1 MESKSILVGII
12 IGIIVGSAIGFLAAP
27 SPDVSGLESWIAL
40 LEQQVSDLQD
50 EKSALQA
57 SLQEKESET
66 LTLTD
71 HISQLEGK
79 ITDLKAQAQNLA
91 SQDDFTF
98 VDISFSRTNDTSSL
112 LQYWIGR
119 ANETIRV
126 MIYLITQDELTD
138 ALIEAHQRGV
148 DVDVVIDD
156 DWLYV
161 SGSDY
166 QEILDAGVD
175 IRGDDRAGLMHHKVM
190 VIDGHV
196 VVTGSYNWSGA
207 AEDSNDEDALIL
219 KSLSIAQAYLE
230 EFNRIWSQ
238 TSPEKPVEAP
248 TEAPGV
254 GPVVINEV
262 ELNPYGTDAG
272 YEWVEL
278 YNPINQS
285 VDIGGWMLE
294 TTHGETVT
302 LMIEYGTVIE
312 PGEFQVYSH
321 NVQWLDNEGES
332 VLLMDESYSV
342 VDETPLLT
350 DTENDIGAWAR
361 YPDGYDTDD
370 AFDWVFQAST
380 QGSPN
385 S

>member
-175 IRGDDRAGLMHHKVM
+175 I
-190 VIDGHV
+190 
-196 VVTGSYNWSGA
+196 
-207 AEDSNDEDALIL
+207 
-219 KSLSIAQAYLE
+219 
-230 EFNRIWSQ
+230 
-238 TSPEKPVEAP
+238 
-248 TEAPGV
+248 
-254 GPVVINEV
+254 
-262 ELNPYGTDAG
+262 
-272 YEWVEL
+272 
-278 YNPINQS
+278 
-285 VDIGGWMLE
+285 
-294 TTHGETVT
+294 
-302 LMIEYGTVIE
+302 
-312 PGEFQVYSH
+312 
-321 NVQWLDNEGES
+321 
-332 VLLMDESYSV
+332 
-342 VDETPLLT
+342 
-350 DTENDIGAWAR
+350 
-361 YPDGYDTDD
+361 
-370 AFDWVFQAST
+370 
-380 QGSPN
+380 
-385 S
+385 